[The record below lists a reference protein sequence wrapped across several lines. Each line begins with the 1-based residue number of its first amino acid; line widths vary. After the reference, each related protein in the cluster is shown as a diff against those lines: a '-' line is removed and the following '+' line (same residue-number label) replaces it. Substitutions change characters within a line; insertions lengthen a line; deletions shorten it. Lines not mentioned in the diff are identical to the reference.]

1 MSLDASYFDASFLF
15 ASLIWGSVGV
25 GLWIYAKKQSSFIAF
40 FGGILIL
47 GVSYFVSSALLM
59 SAICLGILG
68 IMYWMY
74 RRGF

>member
-1 MSLDASYFDASFLF
+1 MPLDAPSLF
-15 ASLIWGSVGV
+15 ASLIWSSIGV

-47 GVSYFVSSALLM
+47 GVSYFVASALLM
-59 SAICLGILG
+59 SAIGIVILG

-74 RRGF
+74 RQGY

>member
-1 MSLDASYFDASFLF
+1 MSLDAHYLF

-47 GVSYFVSSALLM
+47 AVSYLVSSALLM
-59 SAICLGILG
+59 SAICGGILAL
-68 IMYWMY
+68 MYWMY
-74 RRGF
+74 RQGY